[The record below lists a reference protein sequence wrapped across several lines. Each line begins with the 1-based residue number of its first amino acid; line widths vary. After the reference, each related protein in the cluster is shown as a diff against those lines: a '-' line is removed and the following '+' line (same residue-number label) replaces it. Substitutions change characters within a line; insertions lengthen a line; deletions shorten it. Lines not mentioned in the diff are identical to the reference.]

1 MSYSIQ
7 LGAAIKE
14 ARFRLGISQT
24 ELAQMLDVSRA
35 SVSYWELGTHS
46 PQAHH
51 LAAMKEVLGLAWED
65 PRPPIRADQLAYW
78 RGRVEQIAQH
88 MALVLKE
95 QERLAQDMG
104 GAAPA
109 AESEAEALAARARAT
124 MLAHAQ
130 QVAAAG
136 PAAAPMPA
144 PRRRK
149 AR

>member
-14 ARFRLGISQT
+14 ARFRLGLSQT
-24 ELAQMLDVSRA
+24 ELADMLDVSRA

-51 LAAMKEVLGLAWED
+51 LAAMKEVLGLAWEE
-65 PRPPIRADQLAYW
+65 PGAPIRADQMAYW

-95 QERLAQDMG
+95 QERLLQDMG
-104 GAAPA
+104 GAPA
-109 AESEAEALAARARAT
+109 VDPEAEALAARARAT

-130 QVAAAG
+130 QVAAAAQ
-136 PAAAPMPA
+136 AAAPTTA

-149 AR
+149 AK

>member
-24 ELAQMLDVSRA
+24 ELAQMLHVSRA

-51 LAAMKEVLGLAWED
+51 LAAMKDVLGLAWEE
-65 PRPPIRADQLAYW
+65 PGPPIKADQLAYW

-109 AESEAEALAARARAT
+109 ADEAEALAARARAT
-124 MLAHAQ
+124 MQAHAA
-130 QVAAAG
+130 QVAAAAQAST
-136 PAAAPMPA
+136 PTPA